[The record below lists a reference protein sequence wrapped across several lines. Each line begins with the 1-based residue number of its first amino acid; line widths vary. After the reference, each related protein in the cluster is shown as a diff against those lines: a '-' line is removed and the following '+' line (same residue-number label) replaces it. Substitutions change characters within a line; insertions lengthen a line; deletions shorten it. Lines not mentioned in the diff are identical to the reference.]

1 MQNMVKLP
9 QDLYDAIRKK
19 ADAQQKTTDALV
31 IEWVSEHIDQSDTS
45 EITQAFERE
54 ITAFE
59 QLKPGLLEQYAGKYV
74 AIYQG
79 KVVAVG
85 DDKLT
90 LLDEVRERF
99 GHVVCYIE
107 KVAIDSP
114 RTARIPSLRIAH
126 K

>member
-19 ADAQQKTTDALV
+19 AAAQQKTTDALV

-45 EITQAFERE
+45 EITQAFEQE
-54 ITAFE
+54 VAAFE
-59 QLKPGLLEQYAGKYV
+59 KLKPTLLEQYTGKFV

-79 KVVAVG
+79 NVVAIG
-85 DDKLT
+85 DDKLN
-90 LLDEVRERF
+90 LLDEVRKRF

-114 RTARIPSLRIAH
+114 RTARIPSLHVAH